1 MRVFDYLK
9 IDISR
14 KFLHFV
20 GAALAANNVP

>member
-14 KFLHFV
+14 EFLYLV